1 MEEIDVER
9 IKENLFSKKSGLLR
23 RIIGKFGKRN
33 VFFIGDLHLDHANI
47 IKYCSRPFS
56 SVEEMNNTMINNW
69 NNSIKKDDVVFFLGD
84 MALGRGSRKADYWVN
99 KLNGNIIFI

>member
-1 MEEIDVER
+1 MEEIDVEK
-9 IKENLFSKKSGLLR
+9 IKENLFSKKSGLLQ

-56 SVEEMNNTMINNW
+56 PIEEMNNTIIPHEF
-69 NNSIKKDDVVFFLGD
+69 IKIARFV
-84 MALGRGSRKADYWVN
+84 Y
-99 KLNGNIIFI
+99 KLSLY